1 VTTPALPP
9 QPDPIRTGIVREL
22 IGVLLALVGVVVVA
36 VVLYRSS
43 PMLLAFVTGVSL
55 IAGGL
60 LLTIRRP

>member
-1 VTTPALPP
+1 
-9 QPDPIRTGIVREL
+9 
-22 IGVLLALVGVVVVA
+22 VLLALVGVVVVA